1 MLENKTKI
9 IISTCYRVGT
19 LGLNNAGEILKAV
32 STLMRK
38 KSAKKVILVG
48 DFNLPH
54 INWSD
59 GTGVS
64 TIDNTFLNGFA
75 ENGMVQC
82 IHSSTHDK
90 GSILDILL
98 SKSEDHVCNLKV
110 LNDKAYCYSDHYPI
124 TFDIKTRCI
133 RRNLP
138 KRKMYNFNR
147 ADWPSIKSELDN
159 VNWVNALDSNE
170 PDISWMNFKTI
181 LNNIINK
188 FVPLVKIRTEFKSP
202 WFDSECYL
210 KCKEKE
216 KLHKKF
222 KNSKNL
228 NNEMKFKVCR
238 KEFKNLVKAKM
249 RANLCDTNRN
259 RLTKKFWS
267 HVKSASK
274 NTRIPETIYIR
285 GKSSSDTKVKA
296 GMFNSFF
303 FDQFSEAS
311 SYDIDICFQSDNNF
325 DIDFNT
331 EKVRDILRN
340 IDCNKAQGPD
350 NINGVIL
357 KTCANS
363 LARPLSILFKL
374 IYNTGILPAEWKRAN
389 VVPVFKKGVKE
400 NIENYRPISL
410 TCISAKVMERI
421 IYDELFSRTNHL
433 IDSRQKGFLKNN
445 SCEMNLNTLIE
456 SLSTNLLQ
464 DFPTDIIYFDF
475 AKAFDTVN
483 HDLILNKLKYQYSID
498 GRMLKFF
505 KSYLSNRTQ
514 RVVLDNCTSDIVE
527 VLSGVPQG
535 SILGPLLFVLFIND
549 IFDNIDQNSL
559 IGLYADDTKL
569 SRKIA
574 TSSDCNILQR
584 DIDTLNNWCISNKM
598 KFNADKCKVL
608 TVAKSEPMF
617 INELPFCKYS
627 YTLGDKI
634 LDYTSC
640 ERDLGILINERLD
653 WHEHHDYLLKKS
665 YQMLGMTKRTCHFV
679 FDRGKKR
686 MLYLTLV
693 RSNFEHCSTIWRP
706 VNAVD
711 IRKFEA
717 LQKRAIKWINC
728 EEAYSYS
735 DEVYAI
741 RCRQANIL
749 PLQLHFELNDLV
761 FFYKIIYDLIP
772 VSLPAYISPHNGES
786 RLRNTRMDE
795 MSYVVN
801 DNTVIPLDTAHSNSK
816 FFKSFFYR
824 TMHIWN
830 SLPLNIRK
838 ICTLVKFKL
847 EVKNFLWNKLL
858 SNNSLEMG

>member
-1 MLENKTKI
+1 M
-9 IISTCYRVGT
+9 SVY
-19 LGLNNAGEILKAV
+19 LK
-32 STLMRK
+32 
-38 KSAKKVILVG
+38 
-48 DFNLPH
+48 
-54 INWSD
+54 
-59 GTGVS
+59 
-64 TIDNTFLNGFA
+64 
-75 ENGMVQC
+75 
-82 IHSSTHDK
+82 
-90 GSILDILL
+90 
-98 SKSEDHVCNLKV
+98 
-110 LNDKAYCYSDHYPI
+110 HY
-124 TFDIKTRCI
+124 FDIKTRCC
-133 RRNLP
+133 RRNLL
-138 KRKMYNFNR
+138 KRKIYNFNR
-147 ADWPSIKSELDN
+147 ADWFSIKSELDS
-159 VNWVNALDSNE
+159 VDWAIAMDSTE
-170 PDISWMNFKTI
+170 PDISWMHFKII

-188 FVPLVKIRTEFKSP
+188 FVPLVNIKTEFKSP
-202 WFDSECYL
+202 WFDSECYR
-210 KCKEKE
+210 KCREKE
-216 KLHKKF
+216 NLHKKF
-222 KNSKNL
+222 KYNKSL
-228 NNEMKFKVCR
+228 NNELKFKVCR

-259 RLTKKFWS
+259 TLTKKFWS

-274 NTRIPETIYIR
+274 NTRIPETIYLR

-296 GMFNSFF
+296 DMFNRFF
-303 FDQFSEAS
+303 FDQFSEGS
-311 SYDIDICFQSDNNF
+311 SYDIDIHFQSDNDF

-331 EKVRDILRN
+331 IKIRDILRN

-350 NINGVIL
+350 NIHGVIL

-363 LARPLSILFKL
+363 LAQPLSILFKL

-410 TCISAKVMERI
+410 TCITSKVMERI
-421 IYDELFSRTNHL
+421 MYDELFSRTQHF
-433 IDSRQKGFLKNN
+433 IDSRQNGFLKNN
-445 SCEMNLNTLIE
+445 SCAMNLTTLIE

-464 DFPTDIIYFDF
+464 NLPTDIIYFDF

-483 HDLILNKLKYQYSID
+483 HDLILSKLKYQYKID
-498 GRMLKFF
+498 GRMQKFF
-505 KSYLSNRTQ
+505 NSYLRNRTQ
-514 RVVLDNCTSDIVE
+514 RVVLDNCTSDIID

-549 IFDNIDQNSL
+549 IFHNIDKNSL

-574 TSSDCNILQR
+574 TSTDCDILQH
-584 DIDTLNNWCISNKM
+584 DIDTLNKWCISNKM
-598 KFNADKCKVL
+598 KFNTDKCKVL
-608 TVAKSEPMF
+608 TVTKSEPMF

-627 YTLGDKI
+627 YTLGQKI

-653 WHEHHDYLLKKS
+653 WHEHHDYLLKKG
-665 YQMLGMTKRTCHFV
+665 YQMLGMTKRTCHFI

-706 VNAVD
+706 VTVVD

-728 EEAYSYS
+728 EEANSYS
-735 DEVYAI
+735 DEIYAI
-741 RCRQANIL
+741 RCRQVDIL
-749 PLQLHFELNDLV
+749 PLQLHFELNDLI
-761 FFYKIIYDLIP
+761 FFYKIIYELIP
-772 VSLPAYISPHNGES
+772 VSLPAYISPYSGDS
-786 RLRNTRMDE
+786 RLRNTRMDD

-801 DNTVIPLDTAHSNSK
+801 DNTAIPLNTAHSNSI

-824 TMHIWN
+824 TIHIWN
-830 SLPLNIRK
+830 SLPLSIRK

-858 SNNSLEMG
+858 SNNSLELG